1 MTNTETTPS
10 SEDVHLGSGPETSKF
25 INKLRS
31 NVKSDLIEITEDKL
45 ENILLKHLRKMAIR
59 KEWITPFSLFLTV
72 LLANL
77 TATFAKKFGIDADVW
92 HAFFLL
98 FAFASFIWLVVSVV
112 RLIGR
117 WKEASIDN
125 LIAIIKN
132 AE

>member
-1 MTNTETTPS
+1 MTNTEKTPAKVVDL
-10 SEDVHLGSGPETSKF
+10 EYGLEGTKF
-25 INKLRS
+25 IDQLRS

-45 ENILLKHLRKMAIR
+45 ENILLKHLHKMAIR

-98 FAFASFIWLVVSVV
+98 FAFASFIWLVWSLV
-112 RLIGR
+112 RLIAR
-117 WKEASIDN
+117 WKGASIDN
-125 LIAIIKN
+125 LIAIIKD